1 MDSEIARIV
10 ERARACTVCERS
22 QPPLPNEAR
31 PIVIGTP
38 QSKVRIIS
46 QAPGLRAHEKRLP
59 FYDPSGVRLR
69 EWLAVDEPTFYNP
82 DNFAITPM
90 GFCFPG
96 YDDKGGDLPP
106 REECAPLWQDKVSAA
121 LPGVE
126 LTLLVGMYAQRKY
139 LGASMKR
146 TLTETVREWR
156 SYGPEVMPLPHPSW
170 RNNAWI
176 KKHDW
181 YAEIIDMLRV
191 RIDELVTRCS

>member
-10 ERARACTVCERS
+10 ERARACSVCERS
-22 QPPLPNEAR
+22 RPPLPQEAR

-38 QSKVRIIS
+38 RSRIRIIS
-46 QAPGLRAHEKRLP
+46 QAPGLRAHNKRLP

-69 EWLAVDEPTFYNP
+69 EWLAVDETQFYEP

-121 LPGVE
+121 LPGVQ
-126 LTLLVGMYAQRKY
+126 LTLLVGMYAQKRY
-139 LGASMKR
+139 LGREMKR
-146 TLTETVREWR
+146 TLTATLQSWEE
-156 SYGPEVMPLPHPSW
+156 YGPDVLPLPHPSW
-170 RNNAWI
+170 RNNAWL
-176 KKHDW
+176 KRHDW
-181 YAEIIDMLRV
+181 FVDVITHLRERV
-191 RIDELVTRCS
+191 ARLLG